1 MVLEVRLL
9 GVVPDDLVFSTV
21 DVAEVSETLSDS
33 AADSEL
39 GVDVPLVTE
48 PLLVDVSVSLS
59 LSLADTDDPLG
70 EGVAEPVVIGTGMT
84 VAPPDP
90 ETVIEEKLAVAL
102 SEAVVL
108 ASVRLPKTEVN
119 GAVPITLGR

>member
-1 MVLEVRLL
+1 MVLEVKLL

-59 LSLADTDDPLG
+59 LSLADTDDPL
-70 EGVAEPVVIGTGMT
+70 
-84 VAPPDP
+84 
-90 ETVIEEKLAVAL
+90 
-102 SEAVVL
+102 
-108 ASVRLPKTEVN
+108 
-119 GAVPITLGR
+119 